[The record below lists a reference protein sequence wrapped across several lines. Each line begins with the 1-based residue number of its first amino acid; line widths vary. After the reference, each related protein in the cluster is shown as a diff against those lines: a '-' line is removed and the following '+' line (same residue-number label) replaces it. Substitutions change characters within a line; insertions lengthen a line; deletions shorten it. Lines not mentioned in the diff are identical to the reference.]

1 MGDDVKTSKAK
12 GETALTPAPSPAHR
26 ERGATV
32 PSPIIHHL
40 SPMAEVV
47 IIGSGIFGAAIGYH
61 LAEAG
66 LNVVIVER
74 GAFCGEASGA
84 NVGLVTVSAKPIG
97 VLFDL
102 AWMGQRRYETL
113 SERLGRDIHFRQPGT
128 MNLTSTPE
136 DLAERRQLTEAQRER
151 GLDVRHI
158 SGDEARELEPWIPD
172 SILGGSFCPTDGGVY
187 PFAVVKAY
195 LAKAQELG
203 VKLFVGAEVT
213 GVSVENGRATGVE
226 TTRGPIRAKWV
237 VNAAGA
243 WAERISAMV
252 GLRTPMTPVRGQLLV
267 TLPLPPLMNRVVFG
281 VEPSVRQ
288 MYSGNSIVGSVTQ
301 RAGFDKRLTP
311 QTIRALARGIVEL
324 HPALASAPVIRGW
337 AGLRPGT
344 PDEMP
349 ILGVSR
355 RVPGFVIATGG
366 FRNGI
371 LYGPAAGQLIADDI
385 LGRPLEIDIDPLRPE
400 RFEEID
406 VRD

>member
-1 MGDDVKTSKAK
+1 MIKSKAE
-12 GETALTPAPSPAHR
+12 GGAALTPSPSPGAR
-26 ERGATV
+26 ARGV
-32 PSPIIHHL
+32 HSPSPITHYP
-40 SPMAEVV
+40 SPTADVV

-61 LAEAG
+61 LAGAG
-66 LNVVIVER
+66 LDAVIVER

-113 SERLGRDIHFRQPGT
+113 AEQLGREIYFRQPGT
-128 MNLTSTPE
+128 MNLTSTAE
-136 DLAERRQLTEAQRER
+136 ELAARRQVTEAQRAR

-158 SGDEARELEPWIPD
+158 SGDEARELEPWIPKEM
-172 SILGGSFCPTDGGVY
+172 LGGSFCPTDGGVY

-203 VKLFVGAEVT
+203 VKLYVGTEVT
-213 GVSVENGRATGVE
+213 GVTVGNGRVTGVE
-226 TTRGPIRAKWV
+226 TNRGSIRANWV

-243 WAERISAMV
+243 WAERVSAMV
-252 GLRTPMTPVRGQLLV
+252 GLRTPMIPVRGQLLV
-267 TLPLPPLMNRVVFG
+267 TAPLPPFMNRVVFG

-288 MYSGNSIVGSVTQ
+288 MHSGNSIVGSVTQ

-324 HPALASAPVIRGW
+324 HPELATAPVIRGW

-355 RVPGFVIATGG
+355 RVPGFVVATGG

-371 LYGPAAGQLIADDI
+371 LYGPAVGQLVADDI
-385 LGRPLEIDIDPLRPE
+385 VGRPMEIDIDPVRPE
-400 RFEEID
+400 RFEGIAELSK
-406 VRD
+406 